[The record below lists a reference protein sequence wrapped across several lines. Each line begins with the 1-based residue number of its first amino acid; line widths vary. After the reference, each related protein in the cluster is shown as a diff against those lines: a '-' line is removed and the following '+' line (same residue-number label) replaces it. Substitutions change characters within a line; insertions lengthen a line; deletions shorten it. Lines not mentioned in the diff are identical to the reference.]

1 MGGNTQ
7 KLEAHSRSLTK
18 KQVEM
23 HINKINEHIENKDCK
38 RLINRMILLKLDM
51 DIDKK
56 KGIDDKVNGVLNHVD
71 QIIKDMLKNCPDVK
85 LSKSE
90 ISAYKSRIRK
100 IVNGSNCG

>member
-1 MGGNTQ
+1 MDDYMACLHHFNGYTIFMAYAFFFFMGGNTE

-23 HINKINEHIENKDCK
+23 HINKINEHIKNKDCK

-56 KGIDDKVNGVLNHVD
+56 RESM
-71 QIIKDMLKNCPDVK
+71 IK
-85 LSKSE
+85 
-90 ISAYKSRIRK
+90 
-100 IVNGSNCG
+100 